1 MGRILAIDYGRKR
14 SGIAVTDTLKIV
26 ANGLTTVASHTLIDF
41 LKNYMAKEPVE
52 RIIVGLPKQMNN
64 QPSENKLMLRQG
76 DMEITFMGAV
86 KDGKLIAVAASG
98 ACKGYAAPVQGLIG
112 FDLDGKI
119 RAVLITKQNE
129 TPGLGANV
137 CQRQFKKT
145 IFNLFE
151 KRPEGIAPNS
161 FLDQFNGKSAV
172 KGKNW
177 KVRKDGGRIDYVSGA
192 TVTSRAITELADSVA
207 QCFLANRAEI
217 IAKLSPAGGN
227 EK

>member
-1 MGRILAIDYGRKR
+1 M
-14 SGIAVTDTLKIV
+14 S
-26 ANGLTTVASHTLIDF
+26 
-41 LKNYMAKEPVE
+41 LKNTENFFVLGLFLAVLGLISAVLLAVFSDIVSEPIAAAE
-52 RIIVGLPKQMNN
+52 LRTTNEALKQILPAFDN
-64 QPSENKLMLRQG
+64 QPSENKLVLRQG

-151 KRPEGIAPNS
+151 KRPEGIAPNA
-161 FLDQFNGKSAV
+161 FLDQFKGMSAE
-172 KGKNW
+172 KGKAW
-177 KVRKDGGRIDYVSGA
+177 KVKKDGGSIDYVTGA
-192 TVTSRAITELADSVA
+192 TVTSRTITDLADSVA
-207 QCFLANRAEI
+207 QCFLANRSEI

>member
-1 MGRILAIDYGRKR
+1 MLGLISAVLLAVFSDIVREPIAAAELRNTNDALKQILPAFD
-14 SGIAVTDTLKIV
+14 
-26 ANGLTTVASHTLIDF
+26 
-41 LKNYMAKEPVE
+41 
-52 RIIVGLPKQMNN
+52 N
-64 QPSENKLMLRQG
+64 QPSEDKITLKQG

-86 KDGKLIAVAASG
+86 KDGRLIAVAASG
-98 ACKGYAAPVQGLIG
+98 ERKGYAAPVQGLIG

-151 KRPEGIAPNS
+151 KHPEGLAPNA
-161 FLDQFNGKSAV
+161 FLDQFDGRAAV
-172 KGKNW
+172 KGETW
-177 KVRKDGGRIDYVSGA
+177 KVRKDGGDIDYVTGA
-192 TVTSRAITELADSVA
+192 TVTSRTITDLAGSIA

-227 EK
+227 K

>member
-1 MGRILAIDYGRKR
+1 M
-14 SGIAVTDTLKIV
+14 S
-26 ANGLTTVASHTLIDF
+26 
-41 LKNYMAKEPVE
+41 LKNTENFFVLGLFLAVLGLISAVLLAVFSDIVSEPIAAAE
-52 RIIVGLPKQMNN
+52 LRTTNEALRQILPAFDN

-161 FLDQFNGKSAV
+161 FLYQFNGKSAV

>member
-1 MGRILAIDYGRKR
+1 M
-14 SGIAVTDTLKIV
+14 S
-26 ANGLTTVASHTLIDF
+26 
-41 LKNYMAKEPVE
+41 LKNTENFFVLGLFLAVLGLISAVLLAVFSDIVSEPIAAAE
-52 RIIVGLPKQMNN
+52 LRTTNEALKQILPAFDN
-64 QPSENKLMLRQG
+64 QPSEDQIVLKQG

-86 KDGKLIAVAASG
+86 KDGRLVAVAASG
-98 ACKGYAAPVQGLIG
+98 ARKGYAAPVQALIG

-151 KRPEGIAPNS
+151 KRPEGLAPNS
-161 FLDQFNGKSAV
+161 FLDQFNGKTAEP
-172 KGKNW
+172 GTNW
-177 KVRKDGGRIDYVSGA
+177 KVRKDGGNIDYVTGA
-192 TVTSRAITELADSVA
+192 TITSRTITELADSVA

>member
-1 MGRILAIDYGRKR
+1 M
-14 SGIAVTDTLKIV
+14 S
-26 ANGLTTVASHTLIDF
+26 
-41 LKNYMAKEPVE
+41 LKNTENFFVLGLFLAVLGLISAVLLAVFSDMVSEPIAAAE
-52 RIIVGLPKQMNN
+52 LRTTNEALKQILPAFDN
-64 QPSENKLMLRQG
+64 QPSEDKIVLKQD
-76 DMEITFMGAV
+76 DMEITFMGAA
-86 KDGKLIAVAASG
+86 KDGKLVAVAASG
-98 ACKGYAAPVQGLIG
+98 ERKGYAAPIQALIG

-137 CQRQFKKT
+137 CHRQFKKT

-151 KRPEGIAPNS
+151 KRSEGLAPNS

-192 TVTSRAITELADSVA
+192 TITSRTITELADAVA